1 MLLLTH
7 ISKLNI
13 DAGEKLILK
22 VLPRL
27 KVLFISNKNDY
38 SRGLFYDLM
47 VFLYDQFDQMRVEV
61 KSALIRGLS
70 DSAKLIRDKLIG
82 FWSDPARLSLDPT
95 IRMQQLM
102 SDLYVKEEEQIWLN
116 NAVYLL
122 MQISA
127 KSSDYN
133 RVIFD

>member
-1 MLLLTH
+1 
-7 ISKLNI
+7 
-13 DAGEKLILK
+13 
-22 VLPRL
+22 
-27 KVLFISNKNDY
+27 
-38 SRGLFYDLM
+38 
-47 VFLYDQFDQMRVEV
+47 
-61 KSALIRGLS
+61 
-70 DSAKLIRDKLIG
+70 
-82 FWSDPARLSLDPT
+82 
-95 IRMQQLM
+95 MQQLM

>member
-1 MLLLTH
+1 M
-7 ISKLNI
+7 
-13 DAGEKLILK
+13 
-22 VLPRL
+22 
-27 KVLFISNKNDY
+27 
-38 SRGLFYDLM
+38 
-47 VFLYDQFDQMRVEV
+47 
-61 KSALIRGLS
+61 
-70 DSAKLIRDKLIG
+70 IRDKLIS

-95 IRMQQLM
+95 VRMQQLM